1 MAKRFTDSEKWQD
14 VWFTELSNDNKIIW
28 LYLLD
33 TCDNAGI
40 FKLNLKLLNFN
51 CSTNITVEEFIS
63 IFKKKIT
70 QINEESWLINKY
82 CYYQYGPD
90 FLTSKNKAVEKAVV
104 KLIQLGVIKNIKGTN
119 TLSIGYQYPIDTLQE
134 EEEVKEEVKEEI
146 KEEVK
151 EKIKVEEKIEVKT
164 KDELREVI
172 KNMKFKDEDLK
183 KKLLFHL
190 AGGYMTQENKEYIN
204 KYKTQLIEKIPALN
218 EYI

>member
-63 IFKKKIT
+63 IFKKRIT
-70 QINEESWLINKY
+70 QVNEECWLINKF
-82 CYYQYGPD
+82 CYYQYGAD
-90 FLTSKNKAVEKAVV
+90 FLTSKNKAVEKAVIR
-104 KLIQLGVIKNIKGTN
+104 LIQLGVIKNIKGTN

-134 EEEVKEEVKEEI
+134 EEEVKEE
-146 KEEVK
+146 
-151 EKIKVEEKIEVKT
+151 IKVEEKIEVKT
-164 KDELREVI
+164 KDELKQAV
-172 KNMKFKDEDLK
+172 KLYVKDEELK
-183 KKLLFHL
+183 RKLLFCI
-190 AGGYMTQENKEYIN
+190 AGGYMTQENIELIN
-204 KYKTQLIEKIPALN
+204 KHKPQLIQKIPALKQ
-218 EYI
+218 YI